1 MIEFFQFVV
10 YNKINLSQ
18 TNSYIKNV
26 FKTIKGYFKVLF
38 LYVLIVV
45 ILTSLGINT
54 SKKSVFNTP
63 NVPEIYK
70 LLMVVII
77 MPIIEEI
84 VFRLSLLPNKKKL
97 YFSLIFGNILC
108 FFFFRKSF
116 VNEIFH
122 KTFFLTTT
130 FLSLYCL
137 NRFYD
142 KIVAFIFNNIRLL
155 IHLMVFL
162 FCIMHIPNYIFG
174 KGNTPYLLLLLQ
186 ILNGYYFSFVR
197 LEYGFYYAIFI
208 HIFHNFLVSLPLLI
222 KYI

>member
-70 LLMVVII
+70 LLLVVII
-77 MPIIEEI
+77 MPIIVEI
-84 VFRLSLLPNKKKL
+84 VF
-97 YFSLIFGNILC
+97 
-108 FFFFRKSF
+108 
-116 VNEIFH
+116 
-122 KTFFLTTT
+122 
-130 FLSLYCL
+130 
-137 NRFYD
+137 
-142 KIVAFIFNNIRLL
+142 
-155 IHLMVFL
+155 
-162 FCIMHIPNYIFG
+162 
-174 KGNTPYLLLLLQ
+174 
-186 ILNGYYFSFVR
+186 
-197 LEYGFYYAIFI
+197 
-208 HIFHNFLVSLPLLI
+208 
-222 KYI
+222 